1 LSSARKLVHVLD
13 VFVEAA
19 LEGDEPLLAGW
30 NMVKRVRQIPTK
42 PKAPVVAAAPAAP
55 PSPQVS
61 STT

>member
-1 LSSARKLVHVLD
+1 VLD

-30 NMVKRVRQIPTK
+30 NMVKRVRRIASK
-42 PKAPVVAAAPAAP
+42 PKTPVVAAALAAPAAP
-55 PSPQVS
+55 AAPSSPQVS